1 MLDKYRKEIFPNP
14 NFYLKYNSY
23 TMHCENPFLIDLSP
37 SIDPQKRAVI
47 LLSIPYQML
56 EQGDLTKKNFDL
68 IYTTLSFA
76 VGAGNTG
83 FPALT
88 KKEIETA
95 DYIKRRVRTLS
106 DSKGQ
111 ADYFLE
117 NLKGLQTRFPEDRQR
132 YFEDCVKY
140 IEKLLKS

>member
-1 MLDKYRKEIFPNP
+1 
-14 NFYLKYNSY
+14 
-23 TMHCENPFLIDLSP
+23 MHRENPFLIDLSP
-37 SIDPQKRAVI
+37 NIEPQKKAVI

-56 EQGDLTKKNFDL
+56 EQGDLTKRNFDL
-68 IYTTLSFA
+68 IYTTLAFA

-88 KKEIETA
+88 KKEVEAA
-95 DYIKRRVRTLS
+95 DYIKRGVRNLS
-106 DSKGQ
+106 DSKRQ

-117 NLKGLQTRFPEDRQR
+117 NLKGLQDRFPEDRQK
-132 YFEDCVKY
+132 YFEDCVTY